1 MRHNQNYNKNVR
13 WLENVKRRTRAFGFR
28 STAFDGQKNGVP
40 NDNIYANKARL
51 KKEEEQRQSKCVN

>member
-13 WLENVKRRTRAFGFR
+13 WLENVKRRTRAL
-28 STAFDGQKNGVP
+28 AFDPQPSTDEKNGVP

-51 KKEEEQRQSKCVN
+51 K